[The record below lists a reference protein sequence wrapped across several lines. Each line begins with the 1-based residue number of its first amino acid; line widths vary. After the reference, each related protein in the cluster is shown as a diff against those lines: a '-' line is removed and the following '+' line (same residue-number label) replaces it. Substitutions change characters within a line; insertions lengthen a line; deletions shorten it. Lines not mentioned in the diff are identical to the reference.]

1 MAGRTLPPT
10 ISTLCAQDNFVAYV
24 KSKLFES
31 HMSQNDLAKKIGVE
45 RKTINM
51 ILEKKQQP
59 KLDIVVR
66 ILECFGD
73 TRISIPF
80 TNHLPI

>member
-1 MAGRTLPPT
+1 MPGRTLTPT

-24 KSKLFES
+24 KAKLFEN
-31 HMSQNDLAKKIGVE
+31 HMSQRELADRVGVE
-45 RKTINM
+45 RKTINL